1 MMDPESITHYIASTF
16 AGVDVVVASGDTF
29 FAYNPGGEPLPDRWQ
44 PFATLVTSDV
54 NDQCSDLERPGVFRL
69 NIGVSRETF
78 RALFG
83 PDAGAEHDFTA
94 LDRIMPHPVYGTMFW
109 LCVLNPSEAT
119 FQAVRPLLAEAYA
132 RAARRP
138 RRSQPDNA

>member
-1 MMDPESITHYIASTF
+1 
-16 AGVDVVVASGDTF
+16 
-29 FAYNPGGEPLPDRWQ
+29 
-44 PFATLVTSDV
+44 LVTSDV
-54 NDQCSDLERPGVFRL
+54 NDQCSDLERPGVFPL

-94 LDRIMPHPVYGTMFW
+94 LDRFMPHPVYGTMFW
-109 LCVLNPSEAT
+109 LCVLNPSEVT